1 MPRQHFLGESEAF
14 ATFPKA
20 PDPGR
25 GRSCDTVRPPEV
37 LWATSAGAGRPRT
50 SLCPLPAS
58 GLACSRFRPQS
69 RVPQPPG
76 SPPRPP
82 QGLLGRAL
90 VAAACSGQ
98 LSLTKK
104 PKAGIGGRSLP
115 GLGRHWAPC
124 DVDFISCLP
133 VTGCSLRAP
142 SHIFVTRKGIKISF
156 QISSCF
162 VHSLDQM
169 QIATS
174 SGRRGDL
181 T

>member
-20 PDPGR
+20 PDPGK
-25 GRSCDTVRPPEV
+25 GRSCNTIRPPEV

-82 QGLLGRAL
+82 QGLLGWAL

-115 GLGRHWAPC
+115 GL
-124 DVDFISCLP
+124 
-133 VTGCSLRAP
+133 RAP
-142 SHIFVTRKGIKISF
+142 LGAVRRGLHFVPP
-156 QISSCF
+156 
-162 VHSLDQM
+162 
-169 QIATS
+169 
-174 SGRRGDL
+174 GRRMFAMGTESHLCDTKGD
-181 T
+181 